1 MIPLKL
7 QLRNFMCYREVE
19 ALDFSGIHLA
29 CLAGDNGHG
38 KSALLDAMTW
48 ALWGK
53 TRLGARRED
62 ELIHLGQTE
71 MEVEFTFALDG
82 NRYRVIRKRD
92 SRGSGQSALEFQ
104 VWDDQA
110 SARGSAEAHPKP
122 SAEPVFRPLTAPT
135 IRDTQAR
142 INELLRM
149 DYETFINS
157 AFLLQGRAD
166 EFTIKP
172 PAERKRILGDIL
184 GLSIYDEYEERAK
197 ERAKTKEQEAA
208 EMAAQIR
215 EMDRELER
223 RPEYERELSQAESQA
238 VDLTQVLQKAE
249 EELRQL
255 REERKELDLKAA
267 QIDDL
272 SARLAQGEQELA
284 ELNEQIAASEA
295 RLADYEATLAERQ
308 DIEKGFTALTR
319 ARQLNETL
327 NLKLSQLVQLNERK
341 TQLESAIAEA
351 RHELATQQ
359 RLLAEKMAELETKA
373 EKAAELEIDLAA
385 VRAQLES
392 LTRLE
397 SDREARQQEMQEL
410 SNRVAS
416 LRTRNEQLKA
426 EMEPLKEKVDLLRE
440 AEARCPLCDSE
451 LSEVDRDR
459 LVAQFTA
466 EGKEKADLH
475 RANQAEITDLLSQNE
490 ALQREMEAIDQELQ
504 DKPALQKQEA
514 TLEKELG
521 EAQAAARELAEARS
535 GVAAVEEKLATQ
547 DYAPTEQAELVGL
560 TAQLQELGYD
570 AAAHDEV
577 RQDLQIL
584 AQFEEAQ
591 TRLQTALDQ
600 IEGERAN
607 LERLRHSQAR
617 KQATLVADIEKRDE
631 LEQAVA
637 RLPEMMQQVEEK
649 EREVDRLQEE
659 ERRARDVVAA
669 IKQQIAHCQYLV
681 KEREKRVAERQKAV
695 EEKAIYDELRV
706 AFGKKGLQA
715 MIIESAIPEIEDEA
729 NALLARMTDGRMNVR
744 FETQRETKKGDTV
757 ETLDIKISDELGTRS
772 YESFSGGESFR
783 INFAIRIA
791 LSKLLARRAGA
802 RLQTLV
808 IDEGFGTQDTQG
820 RERLVEAINS
830 IREDFEKIIVITH
843 IEELRDLFPVR
854 INVFKTPQGSQ
865 IMVS

>member
-1 MIPLKL
+1 MP
-7 QLRNFMCYREVE
+7 YREVE

-38 KSALLDAMTW
+38 KSALLDAITW

-53 TRLGARRED
+53 TRLGARRDD

-92 SRGSGQSALEFQ
+92 SRGSGRSALELQ
-104 VWDDQA
+104 GWDDQ
-110 SARGSAEAHPKP
+110 
-122 SAEPVFRPLTAPT
+122 VFRPLTEPT
-135 IRDTQAR
+135 IRKTQAR

-184 GLSIYDEYEERAK
+184 GLSIYDEYEEQAK
-197 ERAKTKEQEAA
+197 ERGKAKEQQATGI
-208 EMAAQIR
+208 AAQIR
-215 EMDRELER
+215 EMERELDR
-223 RPEYERELSQAESQA
+223 QPEYERELSQAEGQA
-238 VDLTQVLQKAE
+238 ADLTGTLQKAE
-249 EELRQL
+249 EALRQL
-255 REERKELDLKAA
+255 REEKKELDLKAT

-295 RLADYEATLAERQ
+295 RMAGYEATLVERR
-308 DIEKGFTALTR
+308 DIEKGFAALTK

-341 TQLESAIAEA
+341 TQLETAIAEA
-351 RHELATQQ
+351 RHELTTQQ
-359 RLLAEKMAELETKA
+359 RLLAEKNAELATKA
-373 EKAAELEIDLAA
+373 EKATQLEADLAA

-392 LTRLE
+392 LTELE
-397 SDREARQQEMQEL
+397 RDRQARQQEMQEL
-410 SNRVAS
+410 SNQVAS
-416 LRTRNEQLKA
+416 LRTHNEQLKA
-426 EMEPLKEKVDLLRE
+426 EMEPLKEKVDLLKE

-451 LSEVDRDR
+451 LSEADRDR
-459 LVAQFTA
+459 LVAQFTT

-475 RANQAEITDLLSQNE
+475 RANQAEIRRMENE
-490 ALQREMEAIDQELQ
+490 ERRIGDAIEAIDQELK

-514 TLEKELG
+514 TLEKALG
-521 EAQAAARELAEARS
+521 EAQAATQELGQARAS
-535 GVAAVEEKLATQ
+535 AAVLEEKLATQ
-547 DYAPTEQAELVGL
+547 DYAPDEQAELAQL
-560 TAQLQELGYD
+560 RTQLQELGYD
-570 AAAHDEV
+570 ADVHEEV

-584 AQFEEAQ
+584 ARFEEAQ
-591 TRLQTALDQ
+591 ARLQMALDQ
-600 IEGERAN
+600 MDGERAN
-607 LERLRHSQAR
+607 LEKLRHSQAR
-617 KQATLVADIEKRDE
+617 KQATLAADFEKRDE
-631 LEQAVA
+631 LKQAVE
-637 RLPEMMQQVEEK
+637 RLPEVRRQVEEK
-649 EREVDRLQEE
+649 EREVDKLQEE

-681 KEREKRVAERQKAV
+681 KERKKRVAERQKVV

-772 YESFSGGESFR
+772 YELFSGGESFR

-854 INVFKTPQGSQ
+854 IHVFKTPQGSQ
-865 IMVS
+865 ITVS

>member
-1 MIPLKL
+1 MIPLRL
-7 QLRNFMCYREVE
+7 QLRNFMCYHEVE

-38 KSALLDAMTW
+38 KSALLDAVTW
-48 ALWGK
+48 ALWGR
-53 TRLGARRED
+53 TRLGARRDD

-92 SRGSGQSALEFQ
+92 SRGSGQSALELQ
-104 VWDDQA
+104 VRDGQA
-110 SARGSAEAHPKP
+110 
-122 SAEPVFRPLTAPT
+122 FRPLTAPT
-135 IRDTQAR
+135 MRDTQAR

-166 EFTIKP
+166 EFTIKA

-184 GLSIYDEYEERAK
+184 GLSIYDEYEEQAK
-197 ERAKTKEQEAA
+197 ERAKAKEREAA
-208 EMAAQIR
+208 ELAAQIR

-238 VDLTQVLQKAE
+238 VDLTQTLQKAE

-255 REERKELDLKAA
+255 REKRQELDLKTA

-284 ELNEQIAASEA
+284 ELQEQVAASEA

-308 DIEKGFTALTR
+308 DIEKGFAALTR

-341 TQLESAIAEA
+341 TQLETAIAEA
-351 RHELATQQ
+351 RHELTTQQ
-359 RLLAEKMAELETKA
+359 RLLAEKIAGLETKA
-373 EKAAELEIDLAA
+373 EKTAELGADLAA
-385 VRAQLES
+385 VRVQLEG
-392 LTRLE
+392 LTKLE
-397 SDREARQQEMQEL
+397 RDREARQREIQEL

-426 EMEPLKEKVDLLRE
+426 EMEPLREKVDLLRE
-440 AEARCPLCDSE
+440 AKARCPLCDSE
-451 LSEVDRDR
+451 LSEADRNR

-475 RANQAEITDLLSQNE
+475 RANQAETKDLSSQSE
-490 ALQREMEAIDQELQ
+490 ALQKEIEAIDQELK
-504 DKPALQKQEA
+504 DKPAIQKQEA

-521 EAQAAARELAEARS
+521 EAQAAAQELVEARAD
-535 GVAAVEEKLATQ
+535 VAAVEEKLATQ
-547 DYAPTEQAELVGL
+547 DYAPAEQAELARS
-560 TAQLQELGYD
+560 TAQLRELGYD
-570 AAAHDEV
+570 ADVHEKV

-584 AQFEEAQ
+584 AGFEEAQ
-591 TRLQTALDQ
+591 ARLQTALNQ
-600 IEGERAN
+600 IDGERAN
-607 LERLRHSQAR
+607 LGKLRQSQAH
-617 KQATLVADIEKRDE
+617 KQATLAADLEKRDE
-631 LEQAVA
+631 LKQAVE
-637 RLPEMMQQVEEK
+637 RLPEVRRQVEEQ
-649 EREVDRLQEE
+649 ETEVDRLQKE

-669 IKQQIAHCQYLV
+669 IKQQIAHCQYLT
-681 KEREKRVAERQKAV
+681 KERKKRVAESQKAV
-695 EEKAIYDELRV
+695 EEKAIYDELRT

-744 FETQRETKKGDTV
+744 FETQRETKKGDT
-757 ETLDIKISDELGTRS
+757 
-772 YESFSGGESFR
+772 
-783 INFAIRIA
+783 
-791 LSKLLARRAGA
+791 
-802 RLQTLV
+802 
-808 IDEGFGTQDTQG
+808 
-820 RERLVEAINS
+820 
-830 IREDFEKIIVITH
+830 
-843 IEELRDLFPVR
+843 
-854 INVFKTPQGSQ
+854 
-865 IMVS
+865 

>member
-53 TRLGARRED
+53 TRLGARRDD

-92 SRGSGQSALEFQ
+92 SRGSGQSALELQ
-104 VWDDQA
+104 VWDAQA
-110 SARGSAEAHPKP
+110 SASLRAEPQAEA
-122 SAEPVFRPLTAPT
+122 SAKPVFRPLTAPT

-184 GLSIYDEYEERAK
+184 GLSIYDEYEEQAK
-197 ERAKTKEQEAA
+197 ERAKAKEQEAA

-215 EMDRELER
+215 EVDRELER
-223 RPEYERELSQAESQA
+223 RPEYERELSQAETQA
-238 VDLTQVLQKAE
+238 VDLTQTVQKAE

-284 ELNEQIAASEA
+284 ELEEQVATSEA

-308 DIEKGFTALTR
+308 AIEEGFTALSR
-319 ARQLNETL
+319 ARHLNEAL
-327 NLKLSQLVQLNERK
+327 SLKLSQLVELNERK
-341 TQLESAIAEA
+341 TQLENTIAEA
-351 RHELATQQ
+351 RHELTTQQ
-359 RLLAEKMAELETKA
+359 RLLAEKIAELETKA
-373 EKAAELEIDLAA
+373 EKAAELEADLAA
-385 VRAQLES
+385 VRTQLEG

-397 SDREARQQEMQEL
+397 SDREARQQAIQEL

-426 EMEPLKEKVDLLRE
+426 EMEPLREKVDLLGE

-451 LSEVDRDR
+451 LSEADRDR

-475 RANQAEITDLLSQNE
+475 RANQAEIKDLLSQSE
-490 ALQREMEAIDQELQ
+490 SLQREMEAIDQELKA
-504 DKPALQKQEA
+504 KPDLQKQEA

-521 EAQAAARELAEARS
+521 EAQAAAQELAEAHAEAS
-535 GVAAVEEKLATQ
+535 AVEEKLATQ
-547 DYAPTEQAELVGL
+547 DYAPAEQAELAKL

-570 AAAHDEV
+570 ADVHEEV
-577 RQDLQIL
+577 RQDIQIL
-584 AQFEEAQ
+584 ARFEEAQ
-591 TRLQTALDQ
+591 ARLQMALDQ
-600 IEGERAN
+600 MDGERAS

-617 KQATLVADIEKRDE
+617 KQATLAADLEKRDE
-631 LEQAVA
+631 LQQAVA
-637 RLPEMMQQVEEK
+637 RLPEIRRQVEEK
-649 EREVDRLQEE
+649 EGEVDRLQEE

-681 KEREKRVAERQKAV
+681 KERKKRVAERQEAV

-772 YESFSGGESFR
+772 YELFSGGESFR